1 MTWLNEADVPVLDW
15 VGQSCDLNPIENC
28 WHRLK
33 RIIATYPA
41 ATNLE
46 ELATTIKK
54 AWRKLAKDMDYL
66 KALTNS
72 MSSRVNAVL
81 EANGDVTKY

>member
-1 MTWLNEADVPVLDW
+1 M
-15 VGQSCDLNPIENC
+15 GQSCDLNPIENL
-28 WHRLK
+28 WHHLK

-72 MSSRVNAVL
+72 MSSRVNAVI
-81 EANGDVTKY
+81 EAEVTKYLTCC